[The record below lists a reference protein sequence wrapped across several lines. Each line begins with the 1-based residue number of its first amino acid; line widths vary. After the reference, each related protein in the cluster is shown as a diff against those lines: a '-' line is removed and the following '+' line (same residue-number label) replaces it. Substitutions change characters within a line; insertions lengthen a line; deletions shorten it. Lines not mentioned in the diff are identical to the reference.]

1 MLKFLAITILVL
13 TVSAPVLAA
22 DNPELSQ
29 LYEKD
34 QAARKQK
41 PIDWTVVGKQDEE
54 HRQRVLEILKGQQVV
69 SANDYLHAAMIMQ
82 HGSTFED
89 IRLAMSLATIAS
101 TIDPELKR
109 ARWLTA
115 AAWDRA
121 LMEKNV
127 PQWYGTQYKS
137 VPGAKTILYKIDES
151 VVTDEERKSLGVPSL
166 QDAKNFL
173 KQINGER

>member
-1 MLKFLAITILVL
+1 MKNFAIVLLAL
-13 TVSAPVLAA
+13 TLAAPVLAA
-22 DNPELSQ
+22 DNPELSL

-34 QAARKQK
+34 QEARMHQ
-41 PIDWTVVGKQDEE
+41 PIDWAVVGKQDEE
-54 HRQRVLEILKGQQVV
+54 HRQRVLELLKKQKVV

-89 IRLAMSLATIAS
+89 IRLAGSLATIAS
-101 TIDPELKR
+101 TIDPDLER

-121 LMEKNV
+121 LMKKDV
-127 PQWYGTQYKS
+127 PQWYGTQYRP
-137 VPGAKTILYKIDES
+137 VPGGKTILYKVDES
-151 VVTDEERKSLGVPSL
+151 VVTDEERKSLSVPTL
-166 QDAKNFL
+166 QEAKDLL